1 MIAFLQGYVMVRDSQ
16 GIVLDVKGVG
26 YGLHLTDAA
35 LALADPRDAHIRG
48 YWIHTY
54 INQDVLKLYGFSTY
68 EERLVFTLLLALPTV
83 GPKLALAILSTL
95 SPQELRRAAQTK
107 DQLSLQSVPGIGK
120 KKAEKLILE
129 LASRLD
135 QLPIVFDEEVVQT
148 MQSPQP
154 QKKPQPS
161 ATEPSAT
168 KDSSAIQITQLQL
181 SSSSPS
187 SSSAAGASHAS
198 SALLS
203 DLRSALKN
211 LGFTQEEIA
220 FALQRVLPQVHEES
234 AGFEELFKASLSV
247 IRHSPSPRSSARSFS
262 ELPT

>member
-35 LALADPRDAHIRG
+35 LALADPRDVHIRG

-54 INQDVLKLYGFSTY
+54 ISQDVLKLYGFSTY

-135 QLPIVFDEEVVQT
+135 QLPILFDEEVVQT

-154 QKKPQPS
+154 QKSPQP
-161 ATEPSAT
+161 TEEPSAI
-168 KDSSAIQITQLQL
+168 KKPSAIQITQLQL
-181 SSSSPS
+181 SSSS

-211 LGFTQEEIA
+211 LGFAQEEIA
-220 FALQRVLPQVHEES
+220 FALQKVLPQVNEES
-234 AGFEELFKASLSV
+234 TGFEELFKASLSV
-247 IRHSPSPRSSARSFS
+247 IRHSPSPRSSSRSFS
-262 ELPT
+262 ELST